1 MYAMGGMCDMW
12 CMRGMVQRY
21 INKGCINSTRT
32 ATISRYIKLSNWRLC
47 GRSIALDRSNVA
59 RTNNTNNARISS
71 HRHRP
76 KGTRPALKTVWGN
89 KGWDQ
94 AKCPPLWFVSST
106 DGQDHSCPPLWCVST
121 TDGQDHATLD
131 HTKFS
136 KRPTPAPAYLP
147 LGAEET
153 LR

>member
-1 MYAMGGMCDMW
+1 MRSMYIMGGMCGIG
-12 CMRGMVQRY
+12 CMCGMIQRY
-21 INKGCINSTRT
+21 INKGYINNTRMT
-32 ATISRYIKLSNWRLC
+32 TISRYIKLSNWRLC

-59 RTNNTNNARISS
+59 CTNNTRINSTRICGR
-71 HRHRP
+71 RHQP
-76 KGTRPALKTVWGN
+76 KGTRPALRQFVVT

-106 DGQDHSCPPLWCVST
+106 DGQDH
-121 TDGQDHATLD
+121 ATLD

-136 KRPTPAPAYLP
+136 KQPTPAPAYLP